1 MVLAGF
7 GSIQLIEIG
16 DLLKWTDLIVRLF
29 ASYDPY
35 LFIFLL
41 QHIRMHVT
49 SILNNIIII
58 HLKLFQLSL
67 LFKKPDIFFF
77 SNPHLVQMELL
88 QQNFI
93 VLFFFP
99 SMNEL
104 WNVHQR
110 KIVQTIQID
119 VLFVLGFQ
127 FLQIYW

>member
-104 WNVHQR
+104 
-110 KIVQTIQID
+110 
-119 VLFVLGFQ
+119 
-127 FLQIYW
+127 